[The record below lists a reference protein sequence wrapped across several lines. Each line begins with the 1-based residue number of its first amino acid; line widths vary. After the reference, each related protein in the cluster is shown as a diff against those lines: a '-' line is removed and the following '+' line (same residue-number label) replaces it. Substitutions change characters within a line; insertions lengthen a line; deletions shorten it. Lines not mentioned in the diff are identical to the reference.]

1 MANIFEPRS
10 AIQSRV
16 FIYDVINY
24 TKKAIKDSKEEGN
37 WMPNQLVQLD
47 SVKPKINDLG
57 EITKIIEEGQLLG
70 LGL

>member
-1 MANIFEPRS
+1 
-10 AIQSRV
+10 
-16 FIYDVINY
+16 
-24 TKKAIKDSKEEGN
+24 
-37 WMPNQLVQLD
+37 MPNQLVQLD